1 MTTQR
6 DLTVLGDCRAELV
19 DGILILENSR
29 IRRQYAWNEGHLV
42 SQQIVDLARGYTWE
56 LSGAAPDLGFPVL
69 ARPGKARPGT
79 DLEPADGDLTVTPRP
94 ATALQP
100 AHLQAD
106 VTTRLGPLQVCRSYR
121 RYSDCPAIACDLYL
135 RKSPS
140 RSKNAPRGLPPTL
153 VGEPCSQPGL
163 PDPGWTE
170 LDRLNEVA
178 IERLCIPLPHLALE
192 CVQFYDVTD
201 RRNTL
206 VSRRSLVPYRHESR
220 WPGNLL
226 LIRDVLGGRALF
238 ILKEAPCSDV
248 QLAWPGYDFGCRIG
262 EIWVAG
268 PGVEADDLGDAW
280 TRGYGFVVGV
290 ADGDEYSL
298 LSALRAYQGHI
309 RVRKS
314 GRDHMILLNTWGDRG
329 QDTKISEAF
338 ALAELEQ
345 AARLGI
351 THFQLDDG
359 WQAGRTCNSA
369 YAGGSLE
376 DIWQSG
382 RFWEPHP
389 ERFPN
394 GLGSVVERSR
404 ETGIE
409 LCLWFNPS
417 KDDSYAHWRE
427 DADVLIGLNRAYG
440 IRTFKIDGVVVP
452 DKRAD
457 RNLRAMYDRVM
468 EATGGEVMFNMDV
481 TAGRRWGYHY
491 GNEYGN
497 IFLENRYTDW
507 VNYYPHWTLRNLW
520 MLARTMPPQNLQI
533 EFLNKWRNADRYHDS
548 LAPSQV
554 PFAYCFAVTMM
565 AQPLAWFEATGLPEG
580 AFALAPTIAVYREH
594 QERIHAGR
602 IFPIG
607 EEPSGASWTGF
618 QSIGQDGGY
627 LAVYR
632 ELNDRPGA
640 RLKLWDLAGAEV
652 RCRAIAGQGVDF
664 VGTVGEDGCLAFQL
678 PAPFTFALYEYRV

>member
-1 MTTQR
+1 
-6 DLTVLGDCRAELV
+6 VNDCRAELAGGV
-19 DGILILENSR
+19 LILENSR

-42 SQQIVDLARGYTWE
+42 GQQIVDVARGHTWE
-56 LSGAAPDLGFPVL
+56 LSGAAPDFGFPGL
-69 ARPGKARPGT
+69 DSR
-79 DLEPADGDLTVTPRP
+79 PADGDLVVTPCP
-94 ATALQP
+94 ATALKP

-106 VTTRLGPLQVCRSYR
+106 VTTCLGPLQVRHSFRLYPG
-121 RYSDCPAIACDLYL
+121 CPAIACDLYL
-135 RKSPS
+135 RKSPGGS
-140 RSKNAPRGLPPTL
+140 ENAPGGLQPAL
-153 VGEPCSQPGL
+153 VGDSRLQPGL
-163 PDPGWTE
+163 PDLSQLE
-170 LDRLNEVA
+170 LDRLNEA
-178 IERLCIPLPHLALE
+178 IIERLCIPLPHLALE

-206 VSRRSLVPYRHESR
+206 VARRSLVPYRHENR
-220 WPGNLL
+220 LPGNLL
-226 LIRDVLGGRALF
+226 FVRDVLGDHALF
-238 ILKEAPCSDV
+238 VLKEASCSDV

-268 PGVEADDLGDAW
+268 PGMESDDLGEVW
-280 TRGYGFVVGV
+280 TRCYGVVVGV
-290 ADGDEYSL
+290 AEGDEYSL
-298 LSALRAYQGHI
+298 LSALRAYQDRI

-329 QDTKISEAF
+329 QDTRIGEAF

-345 AARLGI
+345 AARLGV

-359 WQAGRTCNSA
+359 WQAGRTSNSA

-376 DIWQSG
+376 GIWESG

-389 ERFPN
+389 DRFPN
-394 GLGSVVERSR
+394 GLGPVVERSR
-404 ETGIE
+404 ELGIE

-417 KDDSYAHWRE
+417 ADDSYAHWRE

-440 IRTFKIDGVVVP
+440 IRTYKIDGVLIP

-457 RNLRAMYDRVM
+457 RNLRAMFDRVM
-468 EATGGEVMFNMDV
+468 EATGGEASFNMDV

-520 MLARTMPPQNLQI
+520 MLARYVPPQNLQI
-533 EFLNKWRNADRYHDS
+533 EFLNKWRNADKYPASVPLADGTLADDL
-548 LAPSQV
+548 LAPVRV
-554 PFAYCFAVTMM
+554 PFAYCFAITMM
-565 AQPLAWFEATGLPEG
+565 AQPLAWFEATGLPEE
-580 AFALAPTIAVYREH
+580 AFALAPTIAAYKEH

-607 EEPSGASWTGF
+607 EEPSGVSWTGF
-618 QSIGQDGGY
+618 QSIRDASRAGY

-632 ELNDRPGA
+632 EWNDRPSA
-640 RLKLWDLAGAEV
+640 RLQLWDLVGAEV
-652 RCRAIAGQGVDF
+652 RCRAIAGQGADF
-664 VGTVGEDGCLAFQL
+664 ADKVGEDGCLAFQL
-678 PAPFTFALYEYRV
+678 PAPLTFALYEYHV